1 MNFWKNFW
9 HYHSISGPWL
19 PNGVRKNFRDLGT
32 FSVAFFH
39 FQCWKSAIFL
49 LPVCLTYWPRKYTTS
64 VDNGGDN
71 FYQVWSWY
79 DHPLPTYSILDDN
92 TLCDLDLWPFG
103 LEQLS
108 YLAGHVIDPLTKFEV
123 RVSAHVQYH
132 DLLLV
137 GDVNVLSQSYSST
150 STYRI
155 ALKKLNIW
163 SHLQPFSATFLLCIH
178 KKRLFV
184 NFRYKFW
191 HHRSIPTPRFPHKVR
206 NFSDLKTP
214 LIFALYILKV
224 HHIST
229 SSLFDLLT

>member
-1 MNFWKNFW
+1 MWPWPLTFW
-9 HYHSISGPWL
+9 PWTVVI
-19 PNGVRKNFRDLGT
+19 P
-32 FSVAFFH
+32 
-39 FQCWKSAIFL
+39 
-49 LPVCLTYWPRKYTTS
+49 
-64 VDNGGDN
+64 GGSCDRPSH
-71 FYQVWSWY
+71 QVWSKSFC
-79 DHPLPTYSILDDN
+79 PCAKS
-92 TLCDLDLWPFG
+92 
-103 LEQLS
+103 
-108 YLAGHVIDPLTKFEV
+108 
-123 RVSAHVQYH
+123 H

-155 ALKKLNIW
+155 ALQKLNIW

-191 HHRSIPTPRFPHKVR
+191 HHRSIPRPWFPHKVR